1 MIYGDNTSNIQSYKE
16 FNKMSSEPLTITGND
31 QTQEDKKLQE
41 RVKSSGPLPDHIA
54 IIMDGNG
61 RWAQKK
67 GNIRLFG
74 HKAGVESVRDIT
86 ESCAQLG
93 VKYLTLYA
101 FSTENWNRPPSEIN
115 GLMKLLVQTLRNE
128 AERLKE
134 NDIKLVTIG
143 QIERLPGKCQSQ
155 LREVIELTKDNKRM
169 QLCLALSYSGRWDIT
184 EAVKSISKEVHEG
197 NIHPD
202 QIDDDLISS
211 YLSTAT
217 VPDPDLIIRT
227 SGEYRISNFL
237 LWQLAYSELYITETY
252 WPDFRRDELYQAIF
266 SFQKRDRRY
275 GKVNNGHNKNLST
288 SVINQITS

>member
-1 MIYGDNTSNIQSYKE
+1 
-16 FNKMSSEPLTITGND
+16 MSSKPLTLTDTN
-31 QTQEDKKLQE
+31 QTEEDKKLQE
-41 RVKSSGPLPDHIA
+41 RVKSSGTIPDHIA

-93 VKYLTLYA
+93 VSYLTLYA
-101 FSTENWNRPPSEIN
+101 FSTENWDRPSSEIN

-128 AERLKE
+128 AERLNR

-143 QIERLPGKCQSQ
+143 QMERLPKKCQRQ
-155 LREVIELTKDNKRM
+155 LNEVIELTKDNSRM
-169 QLCLALSYSGRWDIT
+169 QLCLALSYSGRWDIK
-184 EAVKSISKEVHEG
+184 EAVKHIAEEVDKG
-197 NIHPD
+197 RITPD
-202 QIDDDLISS
+202 NIDDDLISS
-211 YLSTAT
+211 FLSTAA

-275 GKVNNGHNKNLST
+275 GKVKNGYNKSLSAT
-288 SVINQITS
+288 VINQIRS

>member
-1 MIYGDNTSNIQSYKE
+1 MSLKPLSITDNS
-16 FNKMSSEPLTITGND
+16 
-31 QTQEDKKLQE
+31 QTEEDKKLQE
-41 RVKSSGPLPDHIA
+41 RVKTSGPIPEHIA

-93 VKYLTLYA
+93 VGYLTLYA
-101 FSTENWNRPPSEIN
+101 FSTENWSRPPSEIN

-128 AERLKE
+128 ADRLNR

-143 QIERLPGKCQSQ
+143 QTERLPEKCQEQ
-155 LREVIELTKDNKRM
+155 LQEVIDLTKDNNRM
-169 QLCLALSYSGRWDIT
+169 QLCLALSYSGRWDIK
-184 EAVKSISKEVHEG
+184 EAVKSIAREVQSG

-202 QIDDDLISS
+202 EINDERISS
-211 YLSTAT
+211 FLSTAKI
-217 VPDPDLIIRT
+217 PDPDLIIRT

-275 GKVNNGHNKNLST
+275 GKVKNGYNKSLST